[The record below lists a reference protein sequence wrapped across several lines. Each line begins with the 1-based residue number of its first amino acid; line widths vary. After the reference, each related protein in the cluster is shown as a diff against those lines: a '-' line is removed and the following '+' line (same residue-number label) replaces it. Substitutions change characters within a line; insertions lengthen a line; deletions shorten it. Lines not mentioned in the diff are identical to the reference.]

1 MKQKKILL
9 VVLACMA
16 GVSLLVGGACLL
28 LDKKEPVPTDYTE
41 LNREESIVFDGKEY
55 IYNEHLSNYL
65 FMGVDTK
72 DPITQHET
80 HGQAGQAD
88 AIYVIS
94 YDRVKNTAKCIAIP
108 RDTMTSIHVFAP
120 DGTDLDYTVNH
131 INLQYAYGDGKTE
144 SCELMKEAVQK
155 LLLGV
160 PIQGYCA
167 INIEGIPILADV
179 AGGVQVT
186 VPDDSL
192 EEVNPIFRQGATV
205 VLDKDTA
212 EIFVRYRDVNERQ
225 SANVRMQRQKVFMEA
240 FADTAKAQWGQDT
253 NFIATMDESLKPYM
267 VSNIGNDVLA
277 KLLQADYGEGEI
289 FRDIPGEKVNG
300 EEFDEYRVNNDELY
314 ELILQMFYKEVKK
327 A

>member
-9 VVLACMA
+9 VVLVCVA
-16 GVSLLVGGACLL
+16 GVALLAGGARLF
-28 LDKKEPVPTDYTE
+28 LDKEEPIPTDYTE

-72 DPITQHET
+72 DPITQYET
-80 HGQAGQAD
+80 HGKAGQAD

-94 YDRVKNTAKCIAIP
+94 YDRVKATAKCIAIP
-108 RDTMTSIHVFAP
+108 RDTMASIHVFAP
-120 DGTDLDYTVNH
+120 DGTDLDYAVNH
-131 INLQYAYGDGKTE
+131 INLQYAFGDGKTE

-192 EEVNPIFRQGATV
+192 EEVNPIFRKGATV
-205 VLDKDTA
+205 VLDQETA

-225 SANVRMQRQKVFMEA
+225 SANVRMQRQKVFLEA
-240 FADTAKAQWGQDT
+240 FAETAKLQGTQDA
-253 NFIATMDESLKPYM
+253 NFISDMNESLKPYM

-277 KLLQADYGEGEI
+277 KLLQADYGEGQT
-289 FRDIPGEKVNG
+289 FLDIPGEKING
-300 EEFDEYRVNNDELY
+300 EEFDEYRVDNEQLY
-314 ELILQMFYKEVKK
+314 ELIRQMFYKELKED
-327 A
+327 